1 MGRCLVRC
9 RYCGIRFLTHPC
21 NARRRDLRCPFGC
34 RKEHRRQSANRRS
47 AEHYQT
53 PKGRKNKKARNGQ
66 RSCREQSSLG
76 ASQSIGL
83 ADLAPPVDSATSNS
97 CDSELA
103 QPISDPSAHGGQP
116 IDLADA
122 SATLNARSGE
132 SAQPTSVMSAPTP
145 TRTSADHCETAPAC
159 RGWLLLE
166 GVRLNAASVV
176 NSPLLWYLQLVAS
189 CIERRKIGRDELVQ
203 ALLRTMR
210 QRSLSA
216 GTTTMYVLDYL
227 NRHPPQE
234 EMYE

>member
-1 MGRCLVRC
+1 M
-9 RYCGIRFLTHPC
+9 P
-21 NARRRDLRCPFGC
+21 
-34 RKEHRRQSANRRS
+34 
-47 AEHYQT
+47 
-53 PKGRKNKKARNGQ
+53 
-66 RSCREQSSLG
+66 
-76 ASQSIGL
+76 

-97 CDSELA
+97 CDSESD

-132 SAQPTSVMSAPTP
+132 SDQPTSVMSAPTP
-145 TRTSADHCETAPAC
+145 TSAEHSETTPPC

-176 NSPLLWYLQLVAS
+176 NSPLLSYLQLVAS

-203 ALLRTMR
+203 ALLTTMR

-216 GTTTMYVLDYL
+216 SPRTTYVLDYL
-227 NRHPPQE
+227 NRHPP
-234 EMYE
+234 